1 MVKNLKSKPK
11 RLTTA
16 AMKVIVIIGDIVAS
30 KALPRRAAFQRRL
43 GTTLAGINRGN
54 PALASPYTIT
64 LGDEFQ
70 AVYRSAERLWI
81 DIVEILAAIHPVEAR
96 FAIGVGELS
105 TRLNPRQALGMDG
118 PAFHRAR
125 AAITALK
132 HGSARLRI
140 AAEDEMTW
148 SLANHALAHLS
159 HYLDGWSRTR
169 LQILAGLLRGRAVRD
184 LETSLKISKVAIY
197 KNINAAALDEVVA
210 ICQDIERALSATLH
224 A

>member
-1 MVKNLKSKPK
+1 MQ
-11 RLTTA
+11 A
-16 AMKVIVIIGDIVAS
+16 IVIIGDIVAS
-30 KALPRRAAFQRRL
+30 KALQRRAAFQRRL
-43 GTTLAGINRGN
+43 GTTLAATNRAN

-70 AVYRSAERLWI
+70 AVYRSADRLWLDVI
-81 DIVEILAAIHPVEAR
+81 EILAAIHPVEAR
-96 FAIGVGELS
+96 FAVGVGELS

-132 HGSARLRI
+132 QGSARLRI
-140 AAEDEMTW
+140 AGEADEPW
-148 SLANHALAHLS
+148 GLVNHTLAHLS
-159 HYLDGWSRTR
+159 HYIDGWSQKR
-169 LQILAGLLRGRAVRD
+169 LQILAGLLRGRTVRE

-210 ICQDIERALSATLH
+210 ICQDIANALNAALH